1 MNIRDI
7 LKKLK
12 SGEQLDEKE
21 REEFATFDL
30 DSVYAEARREAE
42 KKAKAA
48 TELADQLRAKIEA
61 INAERSAGEDTID
74 KLKAQI
80 AELGKK
86 IEARDKAAA
95 EAARFARLDD
105 ELAKRGISAAK
116 GTGFALRDAWRRRTE
131 KLADLDD
138 KVALDEA
145 ARLLREE
152 LPGLVADGGIR
163 VPGTERS
170 NSSQGITGNP
180 FDPKSGNL
188 TKALELIQSD
198 PTLAAQLKQQ
208 AGL

>member
-42 KKAKAA
+42 KKTKAA

-170 NSSQGITGNP
+170 NSTQGITGNP

-198 PTLAAQLKQQ
+198 PTLASQLKQQ

>member
-42 KKAKAA
+42 KKTKAA

-163 VPGTERS
+163 VPGTSRS
-170 NSSQGITGNP
+170 NSPQGITGNP

>member
-21 REEFATFDL
+21 REEFATFDH
-30 DSVYAEARREAE
+30 DSVYEEARREAE

>member
-42 KKAKAA
+42 KKTKAA

-198 PTLAAQLKQQ
+198 PTLASQLKQQ